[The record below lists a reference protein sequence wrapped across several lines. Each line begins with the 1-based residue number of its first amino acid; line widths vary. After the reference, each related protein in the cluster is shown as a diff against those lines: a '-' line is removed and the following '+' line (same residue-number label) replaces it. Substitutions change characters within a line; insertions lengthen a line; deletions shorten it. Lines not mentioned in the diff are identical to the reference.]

1 MRRFLFA
8 FIVLLMAGFQ
18 LMADDAVRFTMAAP
32 SIVTMGEQ
40 FSLTLTLNA
49 KGEDLRMPSLDN
61 FDVLMGPSTSQSRSF
76 SSINGKMTQSV
87 SFSYTYILRAGKEG
101 TFTIQPASIKAD
113 RKVIESNSLTIQVI
127 QGKQQSS
134 GSGSSSSQQD
144 GDGSQTVTASSKEN
158 LFIRYEVD
166 KHSVYKGESLTATLK
181 LYSRV
186 GLSIVDQTMPSLEG
200 FWSQDIEIPSN
211 PTPEREAVD
220 GIIYNS
226 YVLSKKVLVPQQ
238 TGNLQIDPAEMVF
251 NVQQRVASQS
261 IFDDFFGSYQNVR
274 VKVSSKAVPI
284 SVKALP
290 GNPSGFSGAVGQF
303 SLKSSID
310 KTDIKSNEAITIKV
324 VISGNGN
331 LKHISPL
338 NLEFPADFEVYDP
351 KTDYNL
357 AFSGAGIKGS
367 TTFEYLVIPRFA
379 GKFTIPAQNFVYF
392 DTTSKSFKT
401 LSTQSFDIN
410 VEKNSDDQTAAVV
423 SGVSKQ
429 DVKYIGKDIR
439 FIKQG
444 QYKLRPSFE
453 TFFGSTTFYLFYLI
467 ALVVAGAV
475 IFLLRKRL
483 RENANMA
490 LLKNKKASKMARKHL
505 KNAAVCVKKHDK
517 EAFFDAL
524 LKAFWGYL
532 SDKLT
537 IPVADLNRESA
548 KNTLLA
554 HTVDEQTVAS
564 FMELIDICEMAKF
577 APTAVTDDID
587 SLYQQSA
594 KLIDQFEKQI
604 KKRI

>member
-1 MRRFLFA
+1 MRRLLFA
-8 FIVLLMAGFQ
+8 FIVLLVSGFQ
-18 LMADDAVRFTMAAP
+18 LLADDVKFTMSAP
-32 SIVTMGEQ
+32 SIVTVGEQ

-49 KGEDLRMPSLDN
+49 KGEDLRMPSLEN
-61 FDVLMGPSTSQSRSF
+61 FEVLMGPSTSQSRSF
-76 SSINGKMTQSV
+76 SNINGKMTQSV
-87 SFSYTYILRAGKEG
+87 SFSYTYILRANQEG
-101 TFTIQPASIKAD
+101 SFTIQSASIKCD
-113 RKVIESNSLTIQVI
+113 RKVIQSNDLTIKVI
-127 QGKQQSS
+127 QGRQQSS
-134 GSGSSSSQQD
+134 GGASSQQQGG
-144 GDGSQTVTASSKEN
+144 GDSQAAVSAGSKDN

-166 KHSVYKGESLTATLK
+166 KHSVYKGEALIATLK

-186 GLSIVDQTMPSLEG
+186 GLSIIDQTMPSFDG

-226 YVLSKKVLVPQQ
+226 YVLSKKVLIPQQ
-238 TGNLQIDPAEMVF
+238 TGNLQITPAEMVF

-274 VKVSSKAVPI
+274 VKVTSKAIPI

-290 GNPSGFSGAVGQF
+290 GNPTDFSGAVGRF
-303 SLKSSID
+303 DMKSSID
-310 KTDIKSNEAITIKV
+310 KTDIKANEAITIKV
-324 VISGNGN
+324 VITGNGN

-338 NLEFPADFEVYDP
+338 KLQFPADFEVYDP

-357 AFSGAGIKGS
+357 SVSGAGLSGS

-379 GKFTIPAQNFVYF
+379 GKFTIPEQSFVFF
-392 DTTSKSFKT
+392 DTASKSFKT
-401 LSTQSFDIN
+401 LSTQAFAIN
-410 VEKNSDDQTAAVV
+410 VEKGSDAQNATVV

-444 QYKLRPSFE
+444 QYKLRPSYAS
-453 TFFGSTTFYLFYLI
+453 FFGSVSFYLSYLI
-467 ALVVAGAV
+467 SLVAAGAI

-490 LLKNKKASKMARKHL
+490 LVKNKKASKMARKHL
-505 KNAAVCVKKHDK
+505 KNAAVCVKKQDK

-537 IPVADLNRESA
+537 IPVAELNRENA
-548 KNTLLA
+548 KSMLLS
-554 HTVDEQTVAS
+554 HSVDEQIVAS
-564 FMELIDICEMAKF
+564 FIGLIDICEMAKF
-577 APTAVTDDID
+577 APTSVTDDIE